1 MPYPAFS
8 VEGLYELCG
17 KHFVFT
23 NSNLLRRDCLTTNL
37 SAVVTLKVEQS
48 FGFSESQ
55 GLTLHS
61 SFCSSGRMR
70 SVFSSGAIL
79 TIEPGSHFIHMPTRD
94 GRQALVIFPP
104 GQQSLTDIKYM
115 MDDEVQPEIKKLVRV
130 TGSRSG
136 AGKCFLHSGKKV
148 RTQAPVA

>member
-1 MPYPAFS
+1 MIVSQQKLS
-8 VEGLYELCG
+8 V
-17 KHFVFT
+17 
-23 NSNLLRRDCLTTNL
+23 
-37 SAVVTLKVEQS
+37 VVTLKVDQS
-48 FGFSESQ
+48 SGFFESR
-55 GLTLHS
+55 GLRLHS

-70 SVFSSGAIL
+70 AVFSSGAIL

-148 RTQAPVA
+148 RAQTPIT